1 MNFKEII
8 NKDLKEALRNKEELK
23 VSVFRMLLAS
33 LANKEIELLKKT
45 QGLSEEEA
53 GQVLKKEI
61 KNRKKAIDA
70 FNQGGRTDL
79 VQKEEKEYVCF
90 TRRILFLFRAL

>member
-1 MNFKEII
+1 MNLKETI

-70 FNQGGRTDL
+70 FRQGGREEL
-79 VQKEEKEYVCF
+79 AQKEEKEKE
-90 TRRILFLFRAL
+90 ILEKYLLSE

>member
-1 MNFKEII
+1 M
-8 NKDLKEALRNKEELK
+8 RNKEELK

-70 FNQGGRTDL
+70 FRQGGREEL
-79 VQKEEKEYVCF
+79 AQKEEKEKE
-90 TRRILFLFRAL
+90 ILEKYLLSE